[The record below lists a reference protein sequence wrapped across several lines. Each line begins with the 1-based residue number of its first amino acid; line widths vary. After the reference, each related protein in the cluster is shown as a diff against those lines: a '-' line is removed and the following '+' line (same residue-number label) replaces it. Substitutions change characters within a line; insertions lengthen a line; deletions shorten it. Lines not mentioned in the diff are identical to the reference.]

1 MGGPAFFRRQAE
13 ARSMRLAKFTASTPS
28 PGSFDGHEVA
38 MFHCKVPYLPPRRRC
53 MRRLYYVTV
62 TARCSD

>member
-1 MGGPAFFRRQAE
+1 
-13 ARSMRLAKFTASTPS
+13 MRLAKFTASTPS